1 MLPSFYGL
9 PNEDPLSHIKEFYNV
24 VSGLPLQGVSEANLR
39 MRGFPYTSLKD
50 RAKNWLMTLTPGS
63 LTTWDA
69 VAKKFLEKFF
79 STQKTATLRG
89 QIFNF
94 KQDDGEPF
102 NECWE
107 RFKGL
112 LLQCPHHGLPLYL
125 QMQFFYDGLTQTC
138 QSTVDNAAGGA
149 LKKKN
154 AQQSYNIYEKLGSN
168 AQHKDTRGKQV
179 GMYEMSSNNDLA
191 LQVAS
196 LEKNI
201 DFVLNMAPKIAEV
214 CAICNIPGHPT
225 YQCSASEVYPEF
237 VQEQVNLM
245 NSYNQRP
252 RNDPFSNTY
261 NPGWRDLPNLSWKN
275 NNQFQNF
282 QPKPATTLEDTVK
295 MLAQNTVQFQQT
307 TNSTLQQHSTA
318 ITKMETQLGQI
329 ANALSQREPGKFPS
343 QLVILQRNQEQAKV
357 VITLRSGKVINNG
370 VGNEV
375 TNESDHVNAGPTQE
389 ENEKLNG
396 DPSNSTSSY
405 EAPNFHKAKKPYTPP
420 IPFPGR
426 LAKSK
431 QDKSFKEIFYILSK
445 VNVNLT
451 LLDVIRNMPAYGKFF
466 KELNTYKRKYG
477 PKEKVMVSENVSA
490 VLQRKLPPKLKD
502 PGNFSINITIGDKRV
517 EKAMLDLGAS
527 INLMPYSVY
536 LQLGLGGLK
545 AKTISLQLADRSV
558 KYPRGIVEDILVQV
572 DKLILSADFVVLDME
587 EAPIHDRELPIFLGR
602 PFMATA
608 KTVIDVQN
616 GLLTMTMPGEI
627 VQFKVFEY
635 LSHPS
640 SSIDCCSID
649 VLDSLVFS
657 KFLLEQSNDPLQYV
671 LSQSQ
676 NHFDEEVLMEMVAA
690 LEALKPY
697 PSTFSPLIEPLG
709 PSATHL
715 IPSVIKPPKLELKP
729 LPSHLKYAYLAEFE
743 TLPVII
749 ASDLTPLEEDKLIR
763 VLKEFKSAIGW
774 SIADIKGI
782 SHTMCM
788 HRILLGEGA
797 KPTREPQRRLNPHMK
812 EVVRA
817 EVLKLLDVG
826 IIYPIS
832 DSKWVSA
839 VHVVPKRIGITVVKN
854 EHKEL
859 VQTRPTSSWCVCTDY
874 RKLNSDTRKYYFPMP
889 FIDQMLEQLAGHA
902 YYCFIDGYSG

>member
-1 MLPSFYGL
+1 
-9 PNEDPLSHIKEFYNV
+9 
-24 VSGLPLQGVSEANLR
+24 
-39 MRGFPYTSLKD
+39 
-50 RAKNWLMTLTPGS
+50 
-63 LTTWDA
+63 
-69 VAKKFLEKFF
+69 
-79 STQKTATLRG
+79 
-89 QIFNF
+89 
-94 KQDDGEPF
+94 
-102 NECWE
+102 
-107 RFKGL
+107 
-112 LLQCPHHGLPLYL
+112 
-125 QMQFFYDGLTQTC
+125 
-138 QSTVDNAAGGA
+138 
-149 LKKKN
+149 
-154 AQQSYNIYEKLGSN
+154 
-168 AQHKDTRGKQV
+168 
-179 GMYEMSSNNDLA
+179 
-191 LQVAS
+191 
-196 LEKNI
+196 
-201 DFVLNMAPKIAEV
+201 
-214 CAICNIPGHPT
+214 
-225 YQCSASEVYPEF
+225 
-237 VQEQVNLM
+237 
-245 NSYNQRP
+245 
-252 RNDPFSNTY
+252 
-261 NPGWRDLPNLSWKN
+261 
-275 NNQFQNF
+275 
-282 QPKPATTLEDTVK
+282 

-307 TNSTLQQHSTA
+307 TNSTLQQHSA
-318 ITKMETQLGQI
+318 ALTKIGQI
-329 ANALSQREPGKFPS
+329 ADALSQREPGKFPS
-343 QLVILQRNQEQAKV
+343 QPVILQRNQEQAKA

-389 ENEKLNG
+389 ENEKPND
-396 DPSNSTSSY
+396 DPSNATSTY
-405 EAPNFHKAKKPYTPP
+405 EAPNFHKAEKPYTPP
-420 IPFPGR
+420 IPFLGR

-431 QDKSFKEIFYILSK
+431 QDKSFKEIFDILSK
-445 VNVNLT
+445 VNVNLP

-477 PKEKVMVSENVSA
+477 PNEKVMVSENVSA

-502 PGNFSINITIGDKRV
+502 PGSFSINITIGDKLV

-545 AKTISLQLADRSV
+545 ATTISLQLADRSV
-558 KYPRGIVEDILVQV
+558 KRL
-572 DKLILSADFVVLDME
+572 LIFPADFVVLDME
-587 EAPIHDRELPIFLGR
+587 EAPIHDRELPILLGR

-608 KTVIDVQN
+608 KTIIDVRN
-616 GLLTMTMPGEI
+616 GLLTMTVLGET
-627 VQFKVFEY
+627 VQFKVFES

-676 NHFDEEVLMEMVAA
+676 NDFDEEVLIEMVAA
-690 LEALKPY
+690 LEVLKPY

-715 IPSVIKPPKLELKP
+715 IPSVVKPPKLELKP

-743 TLPVII
+743 TPPVII

-782 SHTMCM
+782 SPTMCM
-788 HRILLGEGA
+788 HRILLEEGA

-859 VQTRPTSSWCVCTDY
+859 VQTRPAASYNQIAIAPEDQEKTTFTCPFCTFAY
-874 RKLNSDTRKYYFPMP
+874 RRMP
-889 FIDQMLEQLAGHA
+889 FGLCNAPKQHSKDVCWQSFQI
-902 YYCFIDGYSG
+902 